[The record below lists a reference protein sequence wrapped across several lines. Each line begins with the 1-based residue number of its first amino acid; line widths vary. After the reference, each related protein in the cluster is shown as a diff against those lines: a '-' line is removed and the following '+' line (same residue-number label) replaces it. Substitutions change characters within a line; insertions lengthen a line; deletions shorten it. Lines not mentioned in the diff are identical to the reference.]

1 MEPLL
6 VSNTHEIRKPVSAPV
21 AGAVWMM
28 AAAALFAAMNGVVR
42 VCADLGMHPFQIAF
56 LRSIFALAFVLPFCL
71 KAGIAELRTARWKL
85 YLLRGGAAA
94 TAMLFWMT
102 AIATMPMA
110 EATAISFT
118 APLFATVGSALI
130 LKETVRARRWSAIIF
145 GFAGVMII
153 LRPGFQALEPGALAA
168 LAAACAMAT
177 AALCIKALTNTE
189 PARRV
194 VFYTSLI
201 LSVATFPFAF
211 GVWTPMNLDFWGL
224 GIALGFFGVTA
235 HMCLTCSFK
244 AADASL
250 VMPFDYTRL
259 PFVALVGW
267 LAFGETVGWIT
278 WAGAVL
284 IVGSALYVAYREQT
298 LAVSPTKAEPPY

>member
-1 MEPLL
+1 
-6 VSNTHEIRKPVSAPV
+6 
-21 AGAVWMM
+21 MM

-56 LRSIFALAFVLPFCL
+56 LRSVFALAFMLPFCMRGGLGAL
-71 KAGIAELRTARWKL
+71 KTRRWKL

-130 LKETVRARRWSAIIF
+130 LKETVRARRWSAIVF

-153 LRPGFQALEPGALAA
+153 LRPGFQTLEPGAVAA

-177 AALCIKALTNTE
+177 AALCIKALTDTE
-189 PARRV
+189 PAQRL

-201 LSVATFPFAF
+201 LTALTLPFAAS
-211 GVWTPMNLDFWGL
+211 VWTPMDIDFWGL

-235 HMCLTCSFK
+235 HTCLTLSFK

-259 PFVALVGW
+259 PFVALMGW
-267 LAFGETVGWIT
+267 LAFGETVSWIT
-278 WAGAVL
+278 WAGSTL
-284 IVGSALYVAYREQT
+284 IIGSALYVAYREQA
-298 LAVSPTKAEPPY
+298 LAKQPTQAEPH

>member
-1 MEPLL
+1 M
-6 VSNTHEIRKPVSAPV
+6 VSSTNSLKTSASAPV
-21 AGAVWMM
+21 TGAAWMM
-28 AAAALFAAMNGVVR
+28 GSAILFAAMNGVVR
-42 VCADLGMHPFQIAF
+42 VAADLDMHPFQIAF
-56 LRSIFALAFVLPFCL
+56 LRSVFALAFMLPFCMRGGVAAL
-71 KAGIAELRTARWKL
+71 KTKRWKL
-85 YLLRGGAAA
+85 YLLRGGAAS

-102 AIATMPMA
+102 AIATMPLA

-130 LKETVRARRWSAIIF
+130 LKETVRARRWSAILF

-153 LRPGFQALEPGALAA
+153 LRPGFQTLEPGALAA

-189 PARRV
+189 PAQRV

-201 LSVATFPFAF
+201 LTVATFPFAF
-211 GVWTPMNLDFWGL
+211 SVWTPMDMDFWGL
-224 GIALGFFGVTA
+224 GVALGFFGVTA
-235 HMCLTCSFK
+235 HMCLTYAFK

-267 LAFGETVGWIT
+267 LFFAETVAWIT
-278 WAGAVL
+278 WAGSAL
-284 IVGSALYVAYREQT
+284 IIGSALYVAYRERA
-298 LAVSPTKAEPPY
+298 LAQPTTKAEPPH

>member
-1 MEPLL
+1 MG
-6 VSNTHEIRKPVSAPV
+6 S
-21 AGAVWMM
+21 
-28 AAAALFAAMNGVVR
+28 AALFAAMNGVVR
-42 VCADLGMHPFQIAF
+42 VSADLGMHPFQIAF
-56 LRSIFALAFVLPFCL
+56 LRSVFALAFMLPFCMKGGLEAL
-71 KAGIAELRTARWKL
+71 KTNRWKL
-85 YLLRGGAAA
+85 YLLRGGAAS

-102 AIATMPMA
+102 AIATIPLA

-130 LKETVRARRWSAIIF
+130 LKETVRARRWSAILF

-153 LRPGFQALEPGALAA
+153 LRPGFQTFEPGAFAA
-168 LAAACAMAT
+168 LAAAGAMAT

-189 PARRV
+189 PAQRV

-201 LSVATFPFAF
+201 LTVATFPFAF
-211 GVWTPMNLDFWGL
+211 SVWTPMDLDFWGL

-235 HMCLTCSFK
+235 HMCLTYSFK

-259 PFVALVGW
+259 PFVAFVGW
-267 LAFGETVGWIT
+267 LAFGETVEWIT
-278 WAGAVL
+278 WAGAAL
-284 IVGSALYVAYREQT
+284 IVGSALYVAYREQA
-298 LAVSPTKAEPPY
+298 LAKPPTNAEPPH